1 MLTSAWRYR
10 YLRDGDDLRFHVVP
24 QPEQAVLAADSRSL
38 GSAKGNPAVRATMA
52 VDPGGANF
60 QATRQCRGAGGI
72 RAPYRSAKT
81 ERRRIGA
88 LHCIVGIVEAQDR
101 QDWPERF
108 LVHQTAAFDQSGDH
122 GRPNEEI

>member
-1 MLTSAWRYR
+1 
-10 YLRDGDDLRFHVVP
+10 
-24 QPEQAVLAADSRSL
+24 
-38 GSAKGNPAVRATMA
+38 MA

-81 ERRRIGA
+81 ERRRLGA

-101 QDWPERF
+101 QEWPAR
-108 LVHQTAAFDQSGDH
+108 LLGHQTAERKRVVSEKSETVRVGIGGSRSLKQTQQIINKDKKQS
-122 GRPNEEI
+122 

>member
-81 ERRRIGA
+81 ARRPICA
-88 LHCIVGIVEAQDR
+88 LHCIVRLVAAPDR
-101 QDWPERF
+101 RALPDTF
-108 LVHQTAAFDQSGDH
+108 LVHPPASFAHSCYPR
-122 GRPNEEI
+122 RPPQ